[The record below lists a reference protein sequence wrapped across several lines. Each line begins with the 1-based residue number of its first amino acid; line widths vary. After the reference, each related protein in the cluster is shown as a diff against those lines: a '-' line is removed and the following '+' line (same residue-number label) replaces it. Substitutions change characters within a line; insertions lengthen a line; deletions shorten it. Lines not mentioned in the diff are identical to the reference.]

1 MKTKFRLQSHQ
12 RYPQIKFAYVDGH
25 HDFDFDVHSHDFS
38 ELFLVVSGSGK
49 HTVASHTYP
58 LSTGDVFVINGD
70 IEHGFCEVNKLK
82 IVNLMFDTALP
93 FFEVPSMRQM
103 PGYQALFKIEP
114 IARQAS
120 EYQAKLTLSLSQLKR
135 VNGLLQQIKSEYD
148 NAEQGFEIILT
159 STMQQLAIELARR
172 YQEQTHSLPKT
183 TLALSRA
190 LAHID
195 HHYKEVG
202 LDTET
207 IAQAAYISKRQL
219 ERLFR
224 QFLNT
229 SPSQY
234 VKDLQIR
241 HSATLLL
248 NDNKSIQHIAES
260 CGFSDSNYFSKC
272 FKAQNGCSPRE
283 FRKKHSSHRAEF

>member
-1 MKTKFRLQSHQ
+1 MKTKFRLKTHQ

-58 LSTGDVFVINGD
+58 LSTGDVFVINGN

-82 IVNLMFDTALP
+82 IINLMFDTALP

-103 PGYQALFKIEP
+103 PGYQALFKVEP

-120 EYQAKLTLSLSQLKR
+120 EYQAKLTLSPSQLKR
-135 VNGLLQQIKSEYD
+135 TAEQMQQIKWEYD
-148 NAEQGFEIILT
+148 NAEKGFEVMLT
-159 STMQQLAIELARR
+159 SGMQQLAIELARL
-172 YQEQTHSLPKT
+172 YQKQTHNLPKT

-195 HHYKEVG
+195 SHYKDVG
-202 LDTET
+202 LDTKA

-229 SPSQY
+229 SPNQY
-234 VKDLQIR
+234 LKGLQIR

-248 NDNKSIQHIAES
+248 NDSNSIQHIAES

-272 FKAQNGCSPRE
+272 FKLQNGCSPRE
-283 FRKKHSSHRAEF
+283 FRNQHSSHNS